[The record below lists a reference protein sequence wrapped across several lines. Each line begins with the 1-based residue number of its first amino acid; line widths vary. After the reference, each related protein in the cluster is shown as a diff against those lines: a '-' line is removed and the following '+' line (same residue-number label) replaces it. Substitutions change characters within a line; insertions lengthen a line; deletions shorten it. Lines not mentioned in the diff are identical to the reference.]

1 MSCDGWSS
9 VFGEKQK
16 NPTLGLN
23 IYKNIKLKETE
34 KPQLEAGDPTHS
46 VIPSDNQL
54 VRDSQPSEVIYFS
67 ISDGFWIITISLP
80 RGSIGNYSKS
90 CLGLSTCLLT
100 IINMQGAQGRSQ
112 GKNTEMKPL
121 LSPPLLSTP
130 RCSWQPTWKLDQDF
144 RFMLTSPRIWDVGC
158 QDSV

>member
-1 MSCDGWSS
+1 M
-9 VFGEKQK
+9 FGEKQK
-16 NPTLGLN
+16 KTTLGLN
-23 IYKNIKLKETE
+23 IYKKYKVERNR

-121 LSPPLLSTP
+121 LSPPLHAVLLLAANVKTGP
-130 RCSWQPTWKLDQDF
+130 GFQVHVDITQDLGC
-144 RFMLTSPRIWDVGC
+144 RC